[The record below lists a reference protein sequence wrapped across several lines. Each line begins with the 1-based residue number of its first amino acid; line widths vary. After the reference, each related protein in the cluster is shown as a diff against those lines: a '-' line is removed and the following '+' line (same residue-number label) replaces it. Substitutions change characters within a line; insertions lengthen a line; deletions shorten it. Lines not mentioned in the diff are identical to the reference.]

1 MAKDLTKVVDKTEEL
16 IRQSRALLKQS
27 ERVIQ
32 RCRQELDGEMG
43 RLQEKDADETDGR
56 QRRPRKRK

>member
-1 MAKDLTKVVDKTEEL
+1 MAKDLTEVLKKTEEL

>member
-1 MAKDLTKVVDKTEEL
+1 MAKDLTKVLDKTEEL
-16 IRQSRALLKQS
+16 IRQSRARLKQS

-43 RLQEKDADETDGR
+43 RQQEKEADETDGLR
-56 QRRPRKRK
+56 RRPRKRK